1 MTYPVYPVD
10 LQAHSTRSDGTETPT
25 DLVAHAAALGIR
37 VLAVTDHDS
46 VLGVGEALAAGA
58 QFNVQVIPAIE
69 FSTTSQRARD
79 FLDINILGYGINH
92 EDPSLLSTLDT
103 VIAARVEQKIRQI
116 EKLQAYGVHV
126 PVDEVL
132 ALAGGVPGRPH
143 IAQVALQHNP
153 QRFSSLADVFA
164 QFLASDAPNSVY
176 VGRAFSLTVEAAIEL
191 THAAGGV
198 AVLAHPGIYHRVQDI
213 DNTIQRMIDAGLDG
227 IEIHY
232 PYAKENRRRLPGMS
246 PAQVESHF
254 GAIAHRHDLLVT
266 GGSDYHGAR
275 KDIQLGECGLSEA
288 QWHRIQERTGW
299 A

>member
-46 VLGVGEALAAGA
+46 LLGVGEALTAGA

-116 EKLQAYGVHV
+116 EKLQAYGIHV

-153 QRFSSLADVFA
+153 QHFSSLADVFT
-164 QFLASDAPNSVY
+164 QFLAADAPNSVY

-213 DNTIQRMIDAGLDG
+213 DNAIQRMIDAGLDG

-232 PYAKENRRRLPGMS
+232 PYAKENRRSLPGLS
-246 PAQVESHF
+246 PAQLETHF
-254 GAIAHRHDLLVT
+254 GDIARRHDLLVT
-266 GGSDYHGAR
+266 AGSDYHGAR
-275 KDIQLGECGLSEA
+275 KSIDLGECGLSEA
-288 QWHRIQERTGW
+288 QWQRLQERTGW